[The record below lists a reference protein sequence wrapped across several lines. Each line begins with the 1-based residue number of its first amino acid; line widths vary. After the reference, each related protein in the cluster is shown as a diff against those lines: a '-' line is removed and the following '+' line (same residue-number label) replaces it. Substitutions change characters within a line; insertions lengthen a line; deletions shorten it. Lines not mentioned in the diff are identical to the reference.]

1 MNSTEILEISIC
13 MILNIANWYDVKMT
27 KMTINHYIYLCY
39 NSIYFFD
46 LIVGKIKNI
55 VVNKLQ

>member
-1 MNSTEILEISIC
+1 MHDTQYLP
-13 MILNIANWYDVKMT
+13 DKVFKMT